1 MRWFEIDNVCSLQNV
16 YIGIRYRAQYVCA
29 TGAEGRD
36 EYETLFLVDVISG
49 FDVATAKSSVR
60 GRLFDAQKQH
70 DMS

>member
-1 MRWFEIDNVCSLQNV
+1 VFAAKRV
-16 YIGIRYRAQYVCA
+16 YVLRRYRAQCVCA

-36 EYETLFLVDVISG
+36 EYETLFLVDIISG
-49 FDVATAKSSVR
+49 FVVATAKSSVR